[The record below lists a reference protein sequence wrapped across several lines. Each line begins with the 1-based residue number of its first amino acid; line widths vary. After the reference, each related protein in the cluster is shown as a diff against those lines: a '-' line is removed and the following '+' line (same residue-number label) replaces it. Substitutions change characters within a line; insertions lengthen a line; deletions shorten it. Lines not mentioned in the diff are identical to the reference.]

1 MTTASDRYEENDM
14 IDRQRLVRENNQY
27 LQQAIDLIRKIGD
40 ELYCNN
46 ENPYFKSGVGKHIR
60 HILDFYDCFLTGWHE
75 KVDYDARNRE
85 EGVETDRQLCIQKIN
100 NTMAALNEL
109 TAVTDESDN
118 GVAVKNDESDQGTEK
133 NPFSLSTVERELQF
147 LKFHAV
153 HHFAIIA
160 MILRVQGFES
170 PEDFGFAA
178 STLQYLKQL

>member
-1 MTTASDRYEENDM
+1 M
-14 IDRQRLVRENNQY
+14 IDRQSLVCENNQY
-27 LQQAIDLIRKIGD
+27 LQQIIDLIRQISD

-46 ENPYFKSGVGKHIR
+46 ENPYFKGAVGKHIR

-75 KVDYDARNRE
+75 KIDYDARKRE
-85 EGVETDRQLCIQKIN
+85 EGVGNDRQFCIQKIN

-109 TAVTDESDN
+109 ATVTDESDK
-118 GVAVKNDESDQGTEK
+118 GLPVKNDESEQGANK
-133 NPFSLSTVERELQF
+133 DPFSLSTVERELQF

-160 MILRVQGFES
+160 MILRVQGFEP